1 MLWSVSCFILET
13 YFIILL
19 MEEEYDF
26 RRKNKRR
33 KRGLSQEELADI
45 LNVSRQA
52 ITKWETDRGIP
63 DIANLIRIS
72 EEFEISLDELIK
84 GDNSVK
90 RKIIYDNSMKRWH
103 LLVVVYLL
111 AIVAYVDYF
120 ALYHKIFMV
129 GFLIATL
136 FMLGFELRIIIKEKR
151 YQKNR

>member
-1 MLWSVSCFILET
+1 MTLGERIRDE
-13 YFIILL
+13 
-19 MEEEYDF
+19 
-26 RRKNKRR
+26 RK

-111 AIVAYVDYF
+111 AIVAYVAYF
-120 ALYHKIFMV
+120 ALLYRIFMV

-136 FMLGFELRIIIKEKR
+136 FMLGFELSIIIKEKR
-151 YQKNR
+151 YQKKR

>member
-1 MLWSVSCFILET
+1 MTLGERIRDE
-13 YFIILL
+13 
-19 MEEEYDF
+19 
-26 RRKNKRR
+26 RK

-90 RKIIYDNSMKRWH
+90 RKIIYDSSMKRWH
-103 LLVVVYLL
+103 LLVVVYLM
-111 AIVAYVDYF
+111 AIVAYIAYF
-120 ALYHKIFMV
+120 ALLYRIFMV

>member
-1 MLWSVSCFILET
+1 MTLGERIRDE
-13 YFIILL
+13 
-19 MEEEYDF
+19 
-26 RRKNKRR
+26 RK

-90 RKIIYDNSMKRWH
+90 RKIIYDSSMKRWH

-111 AIVAYVDYF
+111 AIVAYIAYF
-120 ALYHKIFMV
+120 ALLYMIFMV
-129 GFLIATL
+129 GFLISTL

>member
-1 MLWSVSCFILET
+1 MTLGERIRDE
-13 YFIILL
+13 
-19 MEEEYDF
+19 
-26 RRKNKRR
+26 RK

-90 RKIIYDNSMKRWH
+90 RKIIYDSSMKRWH

-120 ALYHKIFMV
+120 ALYHKIIMV

>member
-1 MLWSVSCFILET
+1 MTLGERIRGE
-13 YFIILL
+13 
-19 MEEEYDF
+19 
-26 RRKNKRR
+26 RK

-84 GDNSVK
+84 GDNSIK
-90 RKIIYDNSMKRWH
+90 RKIIYDSTMKKWH
-103 LLVVVYLL
+103 LLVLIYLM
-111 AIVAYVDYF
+111 AIVAYIAYF
-120 ALYHKIFMV
+120 ALLNRIFMI
-129 GFLIATL
+129 GFLVATL

-151 YQKNR
+151 YQKNRYAIPDNA

>member
-1 MLWSVSCFILET
+1 MTLGERIRDE
-13 YFIILL
+13 
-19 MEEEYDF
+19 
-26 RRKNKRR
+26 RKKS
-33 KRGLSQEELADI
+33 GLSQEELADI

-111 AIVAYVDYF
+111 AIVAYVAYF
-120 ALYHKIFMV
+120 ALLYRIFMV

>member
-1 MLWSVSCFILET
+1 MTLGARIRDE
-13 YFIILL
+13 
-19 MEEEYDF
+19 
-26 RRKNKRR
+26 RK

-90 RKIIYDNSMKRWH
+90 RKIIYDSSMKRWH

-111 AIVAYVDYF
+111 AIVAYIAYF
-120 ALYHKIFMV
+120 ALLYRIFMV

>member
-1 MLWSVSCFILET
+1 MTLGERIRDE
-13 YFIILL
+13 
-19 MEEEYDF
+19 
-26 RRKNKRR
+26 RK

-52 ITKWETDRGIP
+52 ITKLETDRGIP

-111 AIVAYVDYF
+111 AIVAYVAYF
-120 ALYHKIFMV
+120 ALLYRIFMV

>member
-1 MLWSVSCFILET
+1 MTLGERIRDE
-13 YFIILL
+13 
-19 MEEEYDF
+19 
-26 RRKNKRR
+26 RK

-111 AIVAYVDYF
+111 AIVAYVAYF
-120 ALYHKIFMV
+120 ALLSRIFMV

>member
-1 MLWSVSCFILET
+1 MALGERIRDE
-13 YFIILL
+13 
-19 MEEEYDF
+19 
-26 RRKNKRR
+26 RK

-90 RKIIYDNSMKRWH
+90 RKIIYDSSMKRWH

-111 AIVAYVDYF
+111 AIVAYIAYF
-120 ALYHKIFMV
+120 ALLNRIFMV

-151 YQKNR
+151 YQKNRYAIPDNA

>member
-1 MLWSVSCFILET
+1 MTLGERIRDE
-13 YFIILL
+13 
-19 MEEEYDF
+19 
-26 RRKNKRR
+26 RK

-90 RKIIYDNSMKRWH
+90 RKIIYDYSMKRWH

-111 AIVAYVDYF
+111 AIVAYVAYF
-120 ALYHKIFMV
+120 ALLYRIFMV

>member
-1 MLWSVSCFILET
+1 MALGERIRDE
-13 YFIILL
+13 
-19 MEEEYDF
+19 
-26 RRKNKRR
+26 RK

-111 AIVAYVDYF
+111 AIVAYVAYF
-120 ALYHKIFMV
+120 ALLYRIFMV

>member
-1 MLWSVSCFILET
+1 MTLGERIRGE
-13 YFIILL
+13 
-19 MEEEYDF
+19 
-26 RRKNKRR
+26 RK

-72 EEFEISLDELIK
+72 DEFEISLDELIK

-111 AIVAYVDYF
+111 AIVAYVAYF
-120 ALYHKIFMV
+120 ALLYRIFMV

>member
-1 MLWSVSCFILET
+1 MTLGERIRDE
-13 YFIILL
+13 
-19 MEEEYDF
+19 
-26 RRKNKRR
+26 RK

-90 RKIIYDNSMKRWH
+90 RKIIYDSTMKKWH
-103 LLVVVYLL
+103 LLVLIYLM
-111 AIVAYVDYF
+111 AIVAYIAYF
-120 ALYHKIFMV
+120 ALLNRIFMV

>member
-1 MLWSVSCFILET
+1 MTLGERIRDE
-13 YFIILL
+13 
-19 MEEEYDF
+19 
-26 RRKNKRR
+26 RK

-52 ITKWETDRGIP
+52 ITKWDTDRGIP

-111 AIVAYVDYF
+111 AIVAYVAYF
-120 ALYHKIFMV
+120 ALLYRIFMV

>member
-1 MLWSVSCFILET
+1 MTLGERIRDE
-13 YFIILL
+13 
-19 MEEEYDF
+19 
-26 RRKNKRR
+26 RKKS
-33 KRGLSQEELADI
+33 GLSQEELADI

-90 RKIIYDNSMKRWH
+90 RKIIYDSSMKRWH

-111 AIVAYVDYF
+111 AIVAYVAYF
-120 ALYHKIFMV
+120 ALLYRIFMV

>member
-1 MLWSVSCFILET
+1 MALGERIRDE
-13 YFIILL
+13 
-19 MEEEYDF
+19 
-26 RRKNKRR
+26 RK

-111 AIVAYVDYF
+111 AIVAYIAYF
-120 ALYHKIFMV
+120 ALLNRIFMI

>member
-1 MLWSVSCFILET
+1 MTLGERIRGE
-13 YFIILL
+13 
-19 MEEEYDF
+19 
-26 RRKNKRR
+26 RK

-52 ITKWETDRGIP
+52 ITKWETNRGIP

-90 RKIIYDNSMKRWH
+90 RKIIYDSTMKKWH
-103 LLVVVYLL
+103 ILVVVYLL
-111 AIVAYVDYF
+111 AIVAYIVYF
-120 ALYHKIFMV
+120 ALLNRIFMI
-129 GFLIATL
+129 GFLVATL

-151 YQKNR
+151 YQKNRYAIPDNA

>member
-1 MLWSVSCFILET
+1 MALGERIRDE
-13 YFIILL
+13 
-19 MEEEYDF
+19 
-26 RRKNKRR
+26 RK
-33 KRGLSQEELADI
+33 KRGLSQEEQADI

-111 AIVAYVDYF
+111 AIVAYIAYF
-120 ALYHKIFMV
+120 ALLNRIFMV
-129 GFLIATL
+129 GFLISTL

-151 YQKNR
+151 YQKNRQTIPDNA

>member
-1 MLWSVSCFILET
+1 MTLGERIRDE
-13 YFIILL
+13 
-19 MEEEYDF
+19 
-26 RRKNKRR
+26 RK

-72 EEFEISLDELIK
+72 EDFEISLDELIK

-111 AIVAYVDYF
+111 AIVAYVAYF
-120 ALYHKIFMV
+120 ALLYRIFMV
-129 GFLIATL
+129 GFLIVTL

>member
-1 MLWSVSCFILET
+1 MALGERIRDE
-13 YFIILL
+13 
-19 MEEEYDF
+19 
-26 RRKNKRR
+26 RK

-90 RKIIYDNSMKRWH
+90 RKIIYDSSMKRWH

-111 AIVAYVDYF
+111 AIVAYVAYF
-120 ALYHKIFMV
+120 ALLYRIFMV

>member
-1 MLWSVSCFILET
+1 MTLGERIRDE
-13 YFIILL
+13 
-19 MEEEYDF
+19 
-26 RRKNKRR
+26 RK

-90 RKIIYDNSMKRWH
+90 RKIIYDSSMKRWH

-111 AIVAYVDYF
+111 AIVAYIAYL
-120 ALYHKIFMV
+120 ALLYRIFMV

>member
-1 MLWSVSCFILET
+1 MTLGERIRDE
-13 YFIILL
+13 
-19 MEEEYDF
+19 
-26 RRKNKRR
+26 RK

-52 ITKWETDRGIP
+52 ITKWETDRGIA

-111 AIVAYVDYF
+111 AIVAYVAYF
-120 ALYHKIFMV
+120 ALLYRIFMV

-136 FMLGFELRIIIKEKR
+136 FMLGLELRIIIKEKR
-151 YQKNR
+151 YQKIR

>member
-1 MLWSVSCFILET
+1 MSLGERIRDE
-13 YFIILL
+13 
-19 MEEEYDF
+19 
-26 RRKNKRR
+26 RK

-90 RKIIYDNSMKRWH
+90 RKIIYDSSMKRWH

-111 AIVAYVDYF
+111 AIVAYVAYF
-120 ALYHKIFMV
+120 ALLYRIFMV

>member
-1 MLWSVSCFILET
+1 MTLGERIRDE
-13 YFIILL
+13 
-19 MEEEYDF
+19 
-26 RRKNKRR
+26 RK

-72 EEFEISLDELIK
+72 EEIEISLDELIK

-111 AIVAYVDYF
+111 AIVAYVAYF
-120 ALYHKIFMV
+120 ALLYRIFMV

>member
-1 MLWSVSCFILET
+1 MTLGERIRDE
-13 YFIILL
+13 
-19 MEEEYDF
+19 
-26 RRKNKRR
+26 RK

-90 RKIIYDNSMKRWH
+90 RKIIY
-103 LLVVVYLL
+103 
-111 AIVAYVDYF
+111 AISSWSYHRITYVRM
-120 ALYHKIFMV
+120 H
-129 GFLIATL
+129 
-136 FMLGFELRIIIKEKR
+136 
-151 YQKNR
+151 

>member
-1 MLWSVSCFILET
+1 MTLGERIRGE
-13 YFIILL
+13 
-19 MEEEYDF
+19 
-26 RRKNKRR
+26 RK
-33 KRGLSQEELADI
+33 KRGLSQEEQAEI

-90 RKIIYDNSMKRWH
+90 RKIIYDSTMKKWH
-103 LLVVVYLL
+103 LLVLIYLM
-111 AIVAYVDYF
+111 AIVAYIAYF
-120 ALYHKIFMV
+120 ALLNRIFMI
-129 GFLIATL
+129 GFLVATL

-151 YQKNR
+151 YQKNRYAVPDNA

>member
-1 MLWSVSCFILET
+1 MTLGERIRGE
-13 YFIILL
+13 
-19 MEEEYDF
+19 
-26 RRKNKRR
+26 RK

-111 AIVAYVDYF
+111 AIVAYVP
-120 ALYHKIFMV
+120 
-129 GFLIATL
+129 
-136 FMLGFELRIIIKEKR
+136 
-151 YQKNR
+151 

>member
-1 MLWSVSCFILET
+1 MALGERIRDE
-13 YFIILL
+13 
-19 MEEEYDF
+19 
-26 RRKNKRR
+26 RK

-111 AIVAYVDYF
+111 AIVAYVAYF
-120 ALYHKIFMV
+120 ALLYRIFMV

-151 YQKNR
+151 YQTNR

>member
-1 MLWSVSCFILET
+1 MTLGERIRDE
-13 YFIILL
+13 
-19 MEEEYDF
+19 
-26 RRKNKRR
+26 RK

-90 RKIIYDNSMKRWH
+90 RKIIYDSTMKKWH
-103 LLVVVYLL
+103 ILVVVYLL
-111 AIVAYVDYF
+111 AIVAYVAYF
-120 ALYHKIFMV
+120 ALLYRIFMV

>member
-1 MLWSVSCFILET
+1 MTLGERIRDE
-13 YFIILL
+13 
-19 MEEEYDF
+19 
-26 RRKNKRR
+26 RK

-90 RKIIYDNSMKRWH
+90 RKIIYDSTMKKWH
-103 LLVVVYLL
+103 LLVLIYLM
-111 AIVAYVDYF
+111 AIVAYIAYF
-120 ALYHKIFMV
+120 ALLNRIFMI
-129 GFLIATL
+129 GFLVATL

-151 YQKNR
+151 YQKNRYAIPDNA

>member
-1 MLWSVSCFILET
+1 MTLGERIRDE
-13 YFIILL
+13 
-19 MEEEYDF
+19 
-26 RRKNKRR
+26 RK

-111 AIVAYVDYF
+111 AIVAYVAYF
-120 ALYHKIFMV
+120 ALYHKIIMV

-151 YQKNR
+151 YQDMLFPIMLEL

>member
-1 MLWSVSCFILET
+1 MTLGERIRDE
-13 YFIILL
+13 
-19 MEEEYDF
+19 
-26 RRKNKRR
+26 RK

-45 LNVSRQA
+45 LNVSSQA

-111 AIVAYVDYF
+111 AIVAYVAYF
-120 ALYHKIFMV
+120 ALLYRIFMV

>member
-1 MLWSVSCFILET
+1 MTLGERIRDE
-13 YFIILL
+13 
-19 MEEEYDF
+19 
-26 RRKNKRR
+26 RK

-90 RKIIYDNSMKRWH
+90 RKIIYDSTMKRWH

-111 AIVAYVDYF
+111 AIVAYVAYF
-120 ALYHKIFMV
+120 ALLYRIFMV

>member
-1 MLWSVSCFILET
+1 MTLGERIRDE
-13 YFIILL
+13 
-19 MEEEYDF
+19 
-26 RRKNKRR
+26 RK
-33 KRGLSQEELADI
+33 KRGLSQEEQAEI

-52 ITKWETDRGIP
+52 ITKRETDRGIP

-111 AIVAYVDYF
+111 AIVAYVAYF
-120 ALYHKIFMV
+120 ALLYRIFMV

-151 YQKNR
+151 YQKNRQAIPDNA

>member
-1 MLWSVSCFILET
+1 MTLGERIRDE
-13 YFIILL
+13 
-19 MEEEYDF
+19 
-26 RRKNKRR
+26 RK

-111 AIVAYVDYF
+111 AIVAYVAYF
-120 ALYHKIFMV
+120 ALLYRIFMV

-136 FMLGFELRIIIKEKR
+136 FMLGFELRIIIKAKR

>member
-1 MLWSVSCFILET
+1 MTLGERIRDE
-13 YFIILL
+13 
-19 MEEEYDF
+19 
-26 RRKNKRR
+26 RK

-90 RKIIYDNSMKRWH
+90 RKIIYDNSMRKWH
-103 LLVVVYLL
+103 LLVLIYLM
-111 AIVAYVDYF
+111 AIVAYIAYF
-120 ALYHKIFMV
+120 ALLNRIFMI
-129 GFLIATL
+129 GFLVATL

>member
-1 MLWSVSCFILET
+1 MTLGERIRDE
-13 YFIILL
+13 
-19 MEEEYDF
+19 
-26 RRKNKRR
+26 RK

-90 RKIIYDNSMKRWH
+90 RKIIYDSSMKRWH

-111 AIVAYVDYF
+111 AIVAYVAYF
-120 ALYHKIFMV
+120 ALYHKIIMV
-129 GFLIATL
+129 GFHIATL